1 MVLKVD
7 KFKSKSWDFGELL
20 FCNSSSLGKQSMD
33 ETLGSF
39 TFLKLT
45 NDIRWDTVTSTNTN
59 YCPKVS
65 PPNAIYI

>member
-20 FCNSSSLGKQSMD
+20 FCNSSLLGKQSMD

-45 NDIRWDTVTSTNTN
+45 N
-59 YCPKVS
+59 
-65 PPNAIYI
+65 AI